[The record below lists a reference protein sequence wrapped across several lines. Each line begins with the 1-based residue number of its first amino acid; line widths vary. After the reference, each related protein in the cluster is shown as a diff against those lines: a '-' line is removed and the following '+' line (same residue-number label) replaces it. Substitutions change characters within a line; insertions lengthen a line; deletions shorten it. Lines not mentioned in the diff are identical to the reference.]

1 MVQTPVAAAQNLEP
15 INQNLRA
22 GAARALG
29 VLGAMAAVHAI
40 VLAHYLDR
48 LEPPSRWAWLGASI
62 LLGTSLIAATWAAL
76 RTLKTRFTEEG
87 IVVDGLT
94 ESMKVRWADVVR
106 LRREPGRIVLER
118 IGAPAMIIQLWCVS
132 RPDELHA
139 ALRTL
144 VPNRALQRA
153 GA

>member
-1 MVQTPVAAAQNLEP
+1 MVQNSATAAQNLEP

-22 GAARALG
+22 GAARTLG
-29 VLGAMAAVHAI
+29 VLSAMAAVHAI
-40 VLAHYLDR
+40 VVAHYLGR

-62 LLGTSLIAATWAAL
+62 LLGTGLIAATWAAL

-118 IGAPAMIIQLWCVS
+118 IGAPATIIPLWCVS
-132 RPDELHA
+132 HPDELHA